1 MSISYRIMQL
11 VVWDFSKRA
20 HFLGKWQSWI
30 PLFSQSGRGTKHIE
44 KKLDIMNRDSVTQCL
59 NCCTL
64 WGTEQPQLGNGG
76 SNPVAVNQF
85 CFFYW
90 IHIFSLSIFIWKYSL
105 FYVVYFVRFNFASYV
120 FAPLFFTENEAEIKK
135 IFSKQNPNQLEE
147 EV

>member
-1 MSISYRIMQL
+1 
-11 VVWDFSKRA
+11 
-20 HFLGKWQSWI
+20 
-30 PLFSQSGRGTKHIE
+30 
-44 KKLDIMNRDSVTQCL
+44 MNRDSVTQCL

-120 FAPLFFTENEAEIKK
+120 FAPLIFTENEAEIKK
-135 IFSKQNPNQLEE
+135 MFSKQNPNQLEE